1 MQALQ
6 RQADL
11 CEFDAS
17 LFNIK
22 SSGVAGAVWKKAC
35 LKKRKTKTKQNKS
48 KPNKK
53 QTKKMKKT
61 KQNKKQK
68 IVCYELDNIYLSLYL
83 IDMKRHHEQGNS

>member
-17 LFNIK
+17 LFNIT

-53 QTKKMKKT
+53 QTKNEKNKT
-61 KQNKKQK
+61 KQKTENR
-68 IVCYELDNIYLSLYL
+68 VL
-83 IDMKRHHEQGNS
+83 